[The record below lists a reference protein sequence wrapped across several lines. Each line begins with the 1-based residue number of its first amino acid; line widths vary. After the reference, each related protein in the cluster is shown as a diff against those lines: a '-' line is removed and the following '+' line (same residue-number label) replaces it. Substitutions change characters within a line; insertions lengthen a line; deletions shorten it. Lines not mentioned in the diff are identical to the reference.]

1 MQEMLEQDALDLSQA
16 EVNQLE
22 IVALQMN
29 NTKKINVTTGV
40 RALKRSR
47 KNIEMK
53 TLRNEFQRLL
63 SLFERHNPYA
73 PDKQELK

>member
-16 EVNQLE
+16 EVNHLE
-22 IVALQMN
+22 TVALQIG
-29 NTKKINVTTGV
+29 NTKKINVTSGV

-53 TLRNEFQRLL
+53 TLRNECQRLL

-73 PDKQELK
+73 PDK